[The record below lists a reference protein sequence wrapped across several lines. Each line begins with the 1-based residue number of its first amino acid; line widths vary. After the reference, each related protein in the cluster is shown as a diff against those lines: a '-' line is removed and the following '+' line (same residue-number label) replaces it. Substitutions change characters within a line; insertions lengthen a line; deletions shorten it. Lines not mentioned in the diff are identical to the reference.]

1 MSKNTGSAMITYV
14 AYVLLLFAFVLL
26 GVFVAAL
33 ALGSGV
39 AGAAA
44 VALATSLTASVVGF
58 RVAASR
64 RARAAK
70 DAAYRDKLSI
80 WTSMLQ
86 PDQIDRYRAIYR
98 GALDEAQERLASPS
112 DVDQAVARPRELQQ
126 AA

>member
-26 GVFVAAL
+26 GLFVAAL
-33 ALGSGV
+33 AFGNGV
-39 AGAAA
+39 AGAVA
-44 VALATSLTASVVGF
+44 VALAASLTASVLGF

-70 DAAYRDKLSI
+70 KAGHRHKLSV
-80 WTSMLQ
+80 WTSTLD
-86 PDQIDRYRAIYR
+86 PDQLDRYRANYR
-98 GALDEAQERLASPS
+98 GSRDEAQERLASPS
-112 DVDQAVARPRELQQ
+112 DVDQAVARPRELQE

>member
-1 MSKNTGSAMITYV
+1 MSKDTRSAMITYV

-26 GVFVAAL
+26 GAFVAAL

-39 AGAAA
+39 AGAVA
-44 VALATSLTASVVGF
+44 VALAASLTASVLGF

-70 DAAYRDKLSI
+70 KAGHRYELSI
-80 WTSMLQ
+80 WTSTLD
-86 PDQIDRYRAIYR
+86 PDQLDRYRANYR
-98 GALDEAQERLASPS
+98 GARDEAQERLASPS
-112 DVDQAVARPRELQQ
+112 EVDQAVARPRRLQE

>member
-26 GVFVAAL
+26 GAFVAAL

-39 AGAAA
+39 AGAVA
-44 VALATSLTASVVGF
+44 VALAASLTASVLGF

-70 DAAYRDKLSI
+70 KAGDRYKLSI
-80 WTSMLQ
+80 WTSTLD
-86 PDQIDRYRAIYR
+86 PDQLDRYRANYR
-98 GALDEAQERLASPS
+98 GARDEAQERLASPS
-112 DVDQAVARPRELQQ
+112 DVDQAVARPRELQE

>member
-1 MSKNTGSAMITYV
+1 MSKNIGPAMITYV

-44 VALATSLTASVVGF
+44 VALAASLTASVLGF

-70 DAAYRDKLSI
+70 DAGHGYKLSI
-80 WTSMLQ
+80 WTSTLY
-86 PDQIDRYRAIYR
+86 PDQLDRYRANYR
-98 GALDEAQERLASPS
+98 GARDEAQERLASPS
-112 DVDQAVARPRELQQ
+112 DAEAVARPWELQE

>member
-26 GVFVAAL
+26 GLFVAAL
-33 ALGSGV
+33 AFGSGV
-39 AGAAA
+39 AGAVA
-44 VALATSLTASVVGF
+44 VALAASLTASVLGF

-70 DAAYRDKLSI
+70 KAGHRYKLSI
-80 WTSMLQ
+80 WTSTLD
-86 PDQIDRYRAIYR
+86 PDQLDRYRANYR
-98 GALDEAQERLASPS
+98 GARDEAQERLASPS
-112 DVDQAVARPRELQQ
+112 DVDQAVARPRELQE